1 MQPEARKF
9 LFDVRRAA
17 GLIVG
22 FCADRTFEDYVGDDM
37 LKSAV
42 ERQFGVIGEA
52 LARLA
57 NTELA
62 VAEQVA
68 DYRRIIAFRNILVHG
83 YATVDDRIVWGVV
96 EASLPE
102 LMKSVDGLLAR
113 D

>member
-62 VAEQVA
+62 VAAQVA
-68 DYRRIIAFRNILVHG
+68 DYPRIIAFGNILVHG